1 MLRFSLYAMT
11 QPRQFPI
18 FTAEHLANQFEPS
31 ALVAGNHGNVP

>member
-18 FTAEHLANQFEPS
+18 FTAKILATQFES
-31 ALVAGNHGNVP
+31 SVLVAGNHGNVP